1 MTNLCVLK
9 GRLCKNPELSTTTSG
24 MPVCRIRIAVPRRDK
39 QSGADFVT
47 CVAFKAQA
55 EFLNKYFS
63 KGQEIIIQGN
73 LRINQWEKDVDGVRR
88 ENCEVLINSIDF
100 CGAKQENK
108 PSEQSKEVQT
118 PQPDPWAELSG
129 LADEDLPF

>member
-9 GRLCKNPELSTTTSG
+9 GRLCKNPELSTTSSG
-24 MPVCRIRIAVPRRDK
+24 MSVCRIRLAVPRRDS
-39 QSGADFVT
+39 QSGTDFVT
-47 CVAFKAQA
+47 CTAYRNQA

-63 KGQEIIIQGN
+63 KGQEILIQGS
-73 LRINQWEKDVDGVRR
+73 LRINQWEGDDGVRR
-88 ENCEVLINSIDF
+88 ENCEVLINNIDF

-108 PSEQSKEVQT
+108 PSGQSKEVQT
-118 PQPDPWAELSG
+118 PQPDPWAALSD

>member
-9 GRLCKNPELSTTTSG
+9 GRLCKNPELTTTSSG
-24 MPVCRIRIAVPRRDK
+24 MSVCRIRIAVTRRDK
-39 QSGADFVT
+39 QSGTDFIT
-47 CVAFKAQA
+47 CTAFKNQA

-63 KGQEIIIQGN
+63 KGQEILIQGS
-73 LRINQWEKDVDGVRR
+73 LRINQWEGDDGVRR
-88 ENCEVLINSIDF
+88 EGCEVLINNIDF

-108 PSEQSKEVQT
+108 PPEQSKEVQT
-118 PQPDPWAELSG
+118 PQPDPGAELSG

>member
-24 MPVCRIRIAVPRRDK
+24 MSVCRIRIAVPRRDK

-47 CVAFKAQA
+47 CVAFKSRA

-63 KGQEIIIQGN
+63 SGQEILIQGS
-73 LRINQWEKDVDGVRR
+73 LRINQWEGDDGIKR
-88 ENCEVLINSIDF
+88 EDCEVQINSIDF
-100 CGAKQENK
+100 CGAKQDSK
-108 PSEQSKEVQT
+108 PAEHNERAQTVEPVQFIDF
-118 PQPDPWAELSG
+118 PN
-129 LADEDLPF
+129 EDLPF

>member
-9 GRLCKNPELSTTTSG
+9 GRLCKNPELSTTSSG
-24 MPVCRIRIAVPRRDK
+24 MSVCRIRLAVPRRDS
-39 QSGADFVT
+39 QSGTDFVT

-63 KGQEIIIQGN
+63 KGQEILVQGN

-88 ENCEVLINSIDF
+88 EGCEVLINNIDF
-100 CGAKQENK
+100 CGAKQDSK
-108 PSEQSKEVQT
+108 PAEQNERAQT
-118 PQPDPWAELSG
+118 VEPGQFTDLP
-129 LADEDLPF
+129 DEDLPF